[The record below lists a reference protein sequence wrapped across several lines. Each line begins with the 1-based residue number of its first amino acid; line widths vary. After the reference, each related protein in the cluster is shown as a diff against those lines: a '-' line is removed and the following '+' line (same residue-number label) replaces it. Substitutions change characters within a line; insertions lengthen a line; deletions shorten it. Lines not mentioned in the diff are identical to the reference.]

1 MCPTPRGLVINLKI
15 FGHQSNYLCVGG
27 DRILTSHNYLF
38 LPAEI
43 IYIRGNTSLQQ
54 TKQLPARLL
63 PPTRKTEC
71 RTKVPVC
78 QDIVQVPYQ
87 LHLWSDS
94 SVGELLPF
102 STWTNK
108 ILELLLSLRLVST
121 GYKYPSC
128 DLNTLQSC
136 SLFLFSEVW
145 QRSPL
150 AESPWCWAPTPSTP
164 PIQFI
169 IPTKY

>member
-63 PPTRKTEC
+63 PSTRKTEC
-71 RTKVPVC
+71 RTKS
-78 QDIVQVPYQ
+78 Q
-87 LHLWSDS
+87 
-94 SVGELLPF
+94 F
-102 STWTNK
+102 AK
-108 ILELLLSLRLVST
+108 ILSRCH
-121 GYKYPSC
+121 G
-128 DLNTLQSC
+128 
-136 SLFLFSEVW
+136 
-145 QRSPL
+145 
-150 AESPWCWAPTPSTP
+150 AISTP
-164 PIQFI
+164 PLVWLQCGITFTIFHLNKQNIRVVIVPEIGLHRLQIPIMWPQHSPVLLFVFI
-169 IPTKY
+169 LRSLTKEPWLSHLGVEPQPPPPLPYSL

>member
-43 IYIRGNTSLQQ
+43 IYRRGNTSLQQ

-78 QDIVQVPYQ
+78 QDIVQVPWCHINSTSGLTPVWDNFYQ
-87 LHLWSDS
+87 
-94 SVGELLPF
+94 F
-102 STWTNK
+102 
-108 ILELLLSLRLVST
+108 
-121 GYKYPSC
+121 
-128 DLNTLQSC
+128 
-136 SLFLFSEVW
+136 
-145 QRSPL
+145 
-150 AESPWCWAPTPSTP
+150 P
-164 PIQFI
+164 PEQ
-169 IPTKY
+169 TKY